1 MSKSLFPSL
10 RPSHFHFTFIVQ
22 HFSSTILIK
31 VQRDIGN
38 AITLRRAVSSV
49 AHSRASHRI
58 LRVVCSHL
66 ASLLCAWLLAPPS
79 ASECSSCASWLLL
92 VVRGC
97 LCLILPPSVTR
108 VSSQSL
114 ASHGSP
120 VSSPAAEATRGVVP
134 CVVAFLL
141 VVVDSPSIV

>member
-1 MSKSLFPSL
+1 MSESLIPSL

-38 AITLRRAVSSV
+38 AITLRRALSGLSPDPP
-49 AHSRASHRI
+49 R
-58 LRVVCSHL
+58 RVL
-66 ASLLCAWLLAPPS
+66 ASRLSPLCS
-79 ASECSSCASWLLL
+79 AACTSL
-92 VVRGC
+92 RH
-97 LCLILPPSVTR
+97 VTR

-120 VSSPAAEATRGVVP
+120 VSSPAAEATRGVVS
-134 CVVAFLL
+134 CVVAFRLG
-141 VVVDSPSIV
+141 VADSPSTVGSVLASTFKWELGAGEDNNIFWN